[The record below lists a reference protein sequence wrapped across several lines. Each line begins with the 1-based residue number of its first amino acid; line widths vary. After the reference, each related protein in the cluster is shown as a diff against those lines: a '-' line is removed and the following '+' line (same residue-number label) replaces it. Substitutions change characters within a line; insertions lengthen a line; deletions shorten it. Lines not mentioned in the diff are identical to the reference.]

1 MRIDFLRI
9 TFQTKYIMRKMNFTL
24 KETAFVKL
32 TAQKKIKSN
41 HLELT
46 NPCIDYIFLISY
58 AVHRE
63 LNKLY

>member
-1 MRIDFLRI
+1 
-9 TFQTKYIMRKMNFTL
+9 MRKMNFTL

-32 TAQKKIKSN
+32 TAQKNKTKSN